1 MVGGIV
7 LLALLLGAPEAR
19 TAPLPVREG
28 ASGCLALTRPAARG
42 ATITR
47 DMVEPVACRDQA
59 PAPLAF
65 DRASGM
71 VMAARDL
78 DGGAYLGRTIVSDL
92 PGVDKGA
99 TLMLVSTQGAVR
111 IERPVTA
118 LQPSRSGRVF
128 VRDGDGQIY
137 AASVAGKRSAR

>member
-1 MVGGIV
+1 MPGKLV
-7 LLALLLGAPEAR
+7 LLALMLAAPEAR

-28 ASGCLALTRPAARG
+28 ASGCLALTRPLARG
-42 ATITR
+42 ATITK
-47 DMVEPVACRDQA
+47 DMVAPVACRDQA

-65 DRASGM
+65 DRASGL
-71 VMAARDL
+71 VLATRDL
-78 DGGAYLGRTIVSDL
+78 DAGAYLGRTIVSDL

-118 LQPSRSGRVF
+118 IQPSRGGRVF

-137 AASVAGKRSAR
+137 AASVAGKKATP

>member
-1 MVGGIV
+1 MVGSIV
-7 LLALLLGAPEAR
+7 LLALLLGVPEAQ
-19 TAPLPVREG
+19 TVPLPVREE
-28 ASGCLALTRPAARG
+28 APGCLALSRPAVRG

-47 DMVEPVACRDQA
+47 NMVEPVACKEQA

-65 DRASGM
+65 DRASGT
-71 VMAARDL
+71 VLAARDL
-78 DGGAYLGRTIVSDL
+78 DGGAYLGRTVISDL

-118 LQPSRSGRVF
+118 LQPSRGGRVF
-128 VRDGDGQIY
+128 VRDGDGQVY
-137 AASVAGKRSAR
+137 AASVAGKRAAR

>member
-1 MVGGIV
+1 M
-7 LLALLLGAPEAR
+7 LALLLGVPGAR
-19 TAPLPVREG
+19 TVPLPVGDG
-28 ASGCLALTRPAARG
+28 ASGCLTLTRPAARG

-47 DMVEPVACRDQA
+47 DMVEPAACKDQP

-65 DRASGM
+65 DRASGT
-71 VMAARDL
+71 VLAARDL
-78 DGGAYLGRTIVSDL
+78 DRGAYLGRTVISDL

-118 LQPSRSGRVF
+118 LQPSRGGRVF
-128 VRDGDGQIY
+128 VRDGDGQVY
-137 AASVAGKRSAR
+137 AASVAGKRAGR

>member
-1 MVGGIV
+1 MVGAVILV
-7 LLALLLGAPEAR
+7 ALMLGTPEAR
-19 TAPLPVREG
+19 VAPLPDRER
-28 ASGCLALTRPAARG
+28 AGCLALTRSVARG

-47 DMVEPVACRDQA
+47 ESVGPVACRDQV

-65 DRASGM
+65 DRASGL
-71 VMAARDL
+71 VVAARDL
-78 DGGAYLGRTIVSDL
+78 DAGAYLGRTIIRDL
-92 PGVDKGA
+92 PDVAKGA

-137 AASVAGKRSAR
+137 AAPVDGKKAPR